1 MSEAIMIKD
10 AVCSFCGCLCDDI
23 NVEVEDGKVS
33 RVRHACRLGSSKI
46 MGHGRMQSPMIRK
59 DGLLVAA
66 SFQEAYDLAA
76 KILLAAAKPL
86 LYGWAST
93 SCEAAKKGILLAE
106 EVGGVL
112 DTTAT
117 VCHGPSVI
125 GIEEKGLPGA
135 TLGQVKNRA
144 DTIVFWGCNP
154 AEAHPRHS
162 LRYSSNVCG
171 RFTPEGRSGRK
182 IIVVDVRQTR
192 TAKNADMS
200 VLIQPGSDYE
210 VISALRMLVA
220 GKADLLPAEVGGV
233 SKENLAK
240 LADMLKSAK
249 FGAIFF
255 GLGITHSRG
264 RYKNIDNAL
273 SLVTELNAHTK
284 FVIMPMRGHYNVA
297 GIGQALAWSSGFPMS
312 VDYTRG
318 MPYFSPG
325 ETAACDILAKRDA
338 DAALIIAADAASN
351 FPRATVEA
359 LAEIPVI
366 QIDPY
371 ENPTTLLSDVVIPSA
386 IAGVEAEGT
395 AYRMDGLALRMK
407 KLISSSYPSDEE
419 ILTGILESARL
430 LKKREEKTKEAEI

>member
-1 MSEAIMIKD
+1 MSESIMIKD

-23 NVEVEDGKVS
+23 NVEVENGKVS

-46 MGHGRMQSPMIRK
+46 MGHERIEKPMIRK
-59 DGLLVAA
+59 GGSLVTA

-76 KILLAAAKPL
+76 KILLSSAKPL

-112 DTTAT
+112 DSTAT

-162 LRYSSNVCG
+162 LRYSSNSCG
-171 RFTPEGRSGRK
+171 KFTPQGREGRK
-182 IIVVDVRQTR
+182 IIVVDVRETR
-192 TAKNADMS
+192 TAKNADKFMRI
-200 VLIQPGSDYE
+200 VPGSDYE

-220 GKADLLPAEVGGV
+220 GKGETVPDKVGGV
-233 SKENLAK
+233 TKAD
-240 LADMLKSAK
+240 LADIAATLKAAK
-249 FGAIFF
+249 FGAVFF

-273 SLVTELNAHTK
+273 SLVAELNSHTK
-284 FVIMPMRGHYNVA
+284 FVIMPMRGHYNVG
-297 GIGQALAWSSGFPMS
+297 GIGQVLAWSSGYPMS
-312 VDYTRG
+312 VDFTRG
-318 MPYFSPG
+318 MPYFNPG
-325 ETAACDILAKRDA
+325 ETSACDLLARRDV
-338 DAALIIAADAASN
+338 DAALIIAADAVSN
-351 FPRATVEA
+351 FPHATAAA
-359 LAEIPVI
+359 LADIPVI

-371 ENPTTLLSDVVIPSA
+371 ENPTTQLADVVIPCA
-386 IAGVEAEGT
+386 IAGVEVEGT
-395 AYRMDGLALRMK
+395 AYRMDGLALRLR
-407 KLISSSYPSDEE
+407 KLVDCGLPSDEE
-419 ILTGILESARL
+419 ILTGILESVH
-430 LKKREEKTKEAEI
+430 KERHLATNEGA

>member
-1 MSEAIMIKD
+1 MIQED
-10 AVCSFCGCLCDDI
+10 VLCSFCGCLCDDI
-23 NVEVEDGKVS
+23 TVDVEDDQIK
-33 RVRHACRLGSSKI
+33 RVRHACRLGASKI
-46 MGHGRMQSPMIRK
+46 MGHERIKSPMIRENGELK
-59 DGLLVAA
+59 EVGY
-66 SFQEAYDLAA
+66 QEAYDRAA
-76 KILLAAAKPL
+76 QILLEAKKPL

-93 SCEAAKKGILLAE
+93 VCEAQKVGILLAE

-171 RFTPEGRSGRK
+171 KFTPEGRSGRK

-200 VLIQPGSDYE
+200 VLIQPGCDYE

-220 GKADLLPAEVGGV
+220 GKGDLVPAVVGGI
-233 SKENLAK
+233 SKEDLAK
-240 LADMLKSAK
+240 LAGMLKSAK

-318 MPYFSPG
+318 MPYFCPG
-325 ETAACDILAKRDA
+325 ETAACDVLARKDV

-351 FPRATVEA
+351 FPRSTVEA
-359 LAEIPVI
+359 LSEIPVI

-371 ENPTTLLSDVVIPSA
+371 ENPTTLLSEVVIPSA

-407 KLISSSYPSDEE
+407 KLIGSSYPSDEE
-419 ILTGILESARL
+419 ILTGILASIRKLRDSGKGA
-430 LKKREEKTKEAEI
+430 

>member
-1 MSEAIMIKD
+1 MIKD

-23 NVEVEDGKVS
+23 NVEVENGKVS

-46 MGHGRMQSPMIRK
+46 MGHERIEKPMIRK
-59 DGLLVAA
+59 GGSLVTA

-76 KILLAAAKPL
+76 KILLSSAKPL

-112 DTTAT
+112 DSTAT

-162 LRYSSNVCG
+162 LRYSSNSCG
-171 RFTPEGRSGRK
+171 KFTPQGREGRK
-182 IIVVDVRQTR
+182 IIVVDVRETR
-192 TAKNADMS
+192 TAKNADKFMRI
-200 VLIQPGSDYE
+200 VPGSDYE

-220 GKADLLPAEVGGV
+220 GKGETVPDKVGGV
-233 SKENLAK
+233 TKAD
-240 LADMLKSAK
+240 LADIAATLKAAK
-249 FGAIFF
+249 FGAVFF

-273 SLVTELNAHTK
+273 SLVAELNSHTK
-284 FVIMPMRGHYNVA
+284 FVIMPMRGHYNVG
-297 GIGQALAWSSGFPMS
+297 GIGQVLAWSSGYPMS
-312 VDYTRG
+312 VDFTRG
-318 MPYFSPG
+318 MPYFNPG
-325 ETAACDILAKRDA
+325 ETSACDLLARRDV
-338 DAALIIAADAASN
+338 DAALIIAADAVSN
-351 FPRATVEA
+351 FPHATAAA
-359 LAEIPVI
+359 LADIPVI

-371 ENPTTLLSDVVIPSA
+371 ENPTTQLADVVIPCA
-386 IAGVEAEGT
+386 IAGVEVEGT
-395 AYRMDGLALRMK
+395 AYRMDGLALRLR
-407 KLISSSYPSDEE
+407 KLVDCGLPSDEE
-419 ILTGILESARL
+419 ILTGILESVH
-430 LKKREEKTKEAEI
+430 KERHLATNEGA

>member
-1 MSEAIMIKD
+1 MIQED
-10 AVCSFCGCLCDDI
+10 VLCSFCGCLCDDI
-23 NVEVEDGKVS
+23 TVDVEDDQIK
-33 RVRHACRLGSSKI
+33 RVRHACRLGASKI
-46 MGHGRMQSPMIRK
+46 MGHERLKAPMIRENGELK
-59 DGLLVAA
+59 EVGY
-66 SFQEAYDLAA
+66 QEAYDRAA
-76 KILLAAAKPL
+76 QILLGAKKPL

-93 SCEAAKKGILLAE
+93 VCEAHKKGILLAE

-200 VLIQPGSDYE
+200 VIIRPGSDYE

-220 GKADLLPAEVGGV
+220 GKGDLSPDVVGGV
-233 SKENLAK
+233 PKEDLAK

-325 ETAACDILAKRDA
+325 ETAACDVLAKKDA

-407 KLISSSYPSDEE
+407 KLISSAYPSDEE
-419 ILTGILESARL
+419 ILTGILESVRKLRDSGKGA
-430 LKKREEKTKEAEI
+430 

>member
-1 MSEAIMIKD
+1 MIQED
-10 AVCSFCGCLCDDI
+10 VLCSFCGCLCDDI
-23 NVEVEDGKVS
+23 TVDVEDDQIK
-33 RVRHACRLGSSKI
+33 RVRHACRLGASKI
-46 MGHGRMQSPMIRK
+46 MGHERLKAPMIRENGELK
-59 DGLLVAA
+59 EVGY
-66 SFQEAYDLAA
+66 QEAYDRAA
-76 KILLAAAKPL
+76 QILLRAKKPL

-93 SCEAAKKGILLAE
+93 VCEAHKKGILLAE

-200 VLIQPGSDYE
+200 VIIQPGSDYE

-220 GKADLLPAEVGGV
+220 GKGDLSPDVVGGV
-233 SKENLAK
+233 PKEDLAK

-325 ETAACDILAKRDA
+325 ETAACDLLAKKDA

-407 KLISSSYPSDEE
+407 KLISSAYPSDEE
-419 ILTGILESARL
+419 ILVGILECVRKLRGS
-430 LKKREEKTKEAEI
+430 EKGA